1 MRTIVL
7 VATLMLVLSAS
18 APAQNAEPAAPA
30 PTGLYVKFRVKAG
43 KNAAFEAAFRQMQ
56 QSMRDKEPGALYYDL
71 FVTPQDPQLYVIME
85 RYQDAAA
92 VTAHGQ
98 TEHMRKVLAD
108 LRELMDGPPEPQRL
122 ILISAK

>member
-1 MRTIVL
+1 MNRFIVFT
-7 VATLMLVLSAS
+7 AAFAFAFSAD
-18 APAQNAEPAAPA
+18 AQNVDASAPA

-122 ILISAK
+122 ILVSAK